1 MVSRA
6 KWIGRARL
14 SLATGAQT
22 MNFSSLPFLTT
33 AFIKI
38 LTFWFIM
45 SHSLHLFAL
54 QFSLWCRNSQFT
66 GWSWALLGSVCP
78 PLSVLWESHS
88 LPASARGGGGGP
100 HSLRVTCGSDS
111 CLTHLV
117 QWLLASSSDSEVNPS
132 LSSFFITPFFS
143 HRVFRRPW
151 KSVEHVVD
159 AESAPFR
166 FFTSRWGHLLA
177 AKSSRMPSSL
187 RC

>member
-1 MVSRA
+1 M
-6 KWIGRARL
+6 
-14 SLATGAQT
+14 
-22 MNFSSLPFLTT
+22 
-33 AFIKI
+33 
-38 LTFWFIM
+38 
-45 SHSLHLFAL
+45 
-54 QFSLWCRNSQFT
+54 
-66 GWSWALLGSVCP
+66 CP

-166 FFTSRWGHLLA
+166 FFTSRGGHLLA
-177 AKSSRMPSSL
+177 AKSSCMPSSL
-187 RC
+187 RSHPGVLMTICCGGQKVSPLPPSRTNSGRNLCSESRGGDLKPLPALDIFAFS